1 MDGESTATPS
11 AEGAFPLPTEEGQH
25 QPSQAVHRQDNSGP
39 SNANPRSDRKRKRP
53 QNKSNHMLEQI
64 YAPIASSGRPGTP
77 QCFFKESYE
86 VVLGHTMDASES
98 LSSSSLRTAAGHQV
112 GHRHANGL
120 VIVTAGSVLTEAMKG
135 TQMPQPTVPAT
146 AAAAA
151 HSNDPGLEHPP
162 RNRNGQALRIKAI
175 HFQQEV
181 AAVAH
186 ESAAKKRKQQSKLLK
201 SSARND
207 DNDTPPGL
215 VKPQDVLAQVE
226 LERVVQDC
234 PNADD
239 ATTSPT
245 NVFVDLYCSVWGSV
259 LEINPS

>member
-1 MDGESTATPS
+1 
-11 AEGAFPLPTEEGQH
+11 
-25 QPSQAVHRQDNSGP
+25 
-39 SNANPRSDRKRKRP
+39 
-53 QNKSNHMLEQI
+53 MLEQI
-64 YAPIASSGRPGTP
+64 YAPIQEYAPIASSGRPGTP

-120 VIVTAGSVLTEAMKG
+120 VIVTAGSVLTEAMKR

-146 AAAAA
+146 AAAAAA

-162 RNRNGQALRIKAI
+162 RNRNRSGQALRIKAI

-186 ESAAKKRKQQSKLLK
+186 ESAARKRKQQSKLLK

-245 NVFVDLYCSVWGSV
+245 NVFVDLYCSVWGSI